1 MKKSLKY
8 RIAEVIMEIFKVSG
22 IIILSV
28 GGGLL
33 GYEFC
38 SLLLYTWKTLK
49 EMNLEWVIL
58 LPTVPLLLV
67 FLFDWCE
74 KTIDE
79 GKKHNL

>member
-1 MKKSLKY
+1 MNITIKLS
-8 RIAEVIMEIFKVSG
+8 AEEISEIVMAHFKH
-22 IIILSV
+22 
-28 GGGLL
+28 
-33 GYEFC
+33 
-38 SLLLYTWKTLK
+38 LLYTWKTLK